1 MTDWKENITLIIAGV
16 TLVVAI
22 VALIVAKR
30 TLCVTK
36 RSFEYAK
43 QSDKQ
48 SLQNLIASK
57 EAQLKSLERVMR
69 GGLADSNAIMQDQML
84 KAEIEQLK
92 LQLKNL

>member
-16 TLVVAI
+16 TLVVAV

-43 QSDKQ
+43 QNDKQ
-48 SLQNLIASK
+48 ALQNLIASK
-57 EAQLKSLERVMR
+57 EAQLKSTERFMR
-69 GGLADSNAIMQDQML
+69 FMASNDAIIQNEML